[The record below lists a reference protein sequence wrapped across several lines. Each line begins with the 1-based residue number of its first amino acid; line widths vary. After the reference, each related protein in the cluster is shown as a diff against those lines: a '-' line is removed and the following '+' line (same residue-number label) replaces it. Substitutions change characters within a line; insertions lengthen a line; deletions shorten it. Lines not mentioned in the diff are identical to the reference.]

1 MTFWLDLFTPKTWS
15 AFRQNGGGISGFR
28 EGQRRSAERVMP
40 GDKFLCYIVGLSRW
54 CGVLTVNSEL
64 FVDDTP
70 YFDDPD
76 PFTHRFEV
84 SADLAFD
91 FDKSI
96 PIFEPEIWENLEATK
111 HISGRVPGWAQTA
124 NLRASLREIDAEDA
138 TVIVDALQ
146 RQMQLLHQYPLDARD
161 LRRIRGR
168 KKVRAADREVIVE
181 VPDEE
186 ESEFVEN
193 QTSPMDVRHSIRVQA
208 SLCAIGSRMGLNVWV
223 PRADRQAVAAQL
235 NETDQEALID
245 VLPLNYDDATLR
257 TIEQIDVIWL
267 KKRSMARAFEVEHT
281 TAIYSGLLRMA
292 DLLAL
297 QPNMDIRLHIV
308 APEDRREKVLRE
320 ISRPVFSLLD
330 RGPLYESCTYLS
342 YESVEEISSLKHLEF
357 MVDAI
362 IEQYEES
369 VEEDEEDG

>member
-1 MTFWLDLFTPKTWS
+1 MRYWLDLFTPKTWL
-15 AFRQNGGGISGFR
+15 AFRQNGCDVSGFR
-28 EGQRRSAERVMP
+28 EGQRRSAEKVRP

-54 CGVLTVNSEL
+54 CGVLTVNSKMY
-64 FVDDTP
+64 VDDSP

-76 PFTHRFEV
+76 PFIHRFEV
-84 SADLAFD
+84 SADCVFD
-91 FDKSI
+91 FDKAI
-96 PIFEPEIWENLEATK
+96 PIFEPDIWNNLEATR

-124 NLRASLREIDAEDA
+124 NLRASLREIELSDAS
-138 TVIVDALQ
+138 VIADALQ
-146 RQMQLLHQYPLDARD
+146 RQAHLMHQYPLDKRD
-161 LRRIRGR
+161 ERRIRGR

-186 ESEFVEN
+186 ETESLDAQVA
-193 QTSPMDVRHSIRVQA
+193 SADVRQSIKIQA
-208 SLCAIGSRMGLNVWV
+208 SLCAIGSRMGLNIWV

-235 NETDQEALID
+235 SDGDQEALID
-245 VLPLNYDDATLR
+245 ILPLNYDDATLR

-308 APEDRREKVLRE
+308 APEERRDKVLRE

-330 RGPLYESCTYLS
+330 RGPLYESCSYLS
-342 YESVEEISSLKHLEF
+342 YEAVEEISSLKHLEF

-362 IEQYEES
+362 IEQYEEN
-369 VEEDEEDG
+369 VEEEDE